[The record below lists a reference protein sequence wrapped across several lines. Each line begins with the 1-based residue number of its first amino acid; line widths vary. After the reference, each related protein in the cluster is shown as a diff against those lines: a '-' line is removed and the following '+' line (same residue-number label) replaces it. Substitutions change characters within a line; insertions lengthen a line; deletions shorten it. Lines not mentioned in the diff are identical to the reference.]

1 MNYKFKTK
9 PYKHQL
15 TALEKSWN
23 KENFAYFMEMG
34 TGKTKVLIDNL
45 AMLYDKGKIDGALI
59 IAPKGVVKT
68 WYEQELP
75 THLPNHIENVTVLW
89 QPNIT
94 KTQREKLESL
104 FEIETAFH
112 ILIMNVESLS
122 TDKGVKFASKFIN
135 SHKTLMAIDES
146 TTIKTP
152 TAKRTKNIIDIGKLA
167 KYRRIMTGSP
177 ITKNPLDLYTQCEF
191 LDPWLLDFSS
201 YYAFRNRYAEMKT
214 MHIHGR
220 SIQVVDKFQNLG
232 ELSETVKQF
241 SYRVLKEDCLD
252 LPDKIF
258 IKRHVSLT
266 PDQKKIYEQMKKA
279 AMAMLNGKMTTTMT
293 VLTQLMRLHQIT
305 CGHFIADDGST
316 QSVDSNRLNELMNIL
331 EETEGKAIIWANYQL
346 SVGEIIQRIIKEY
359 GPGSVV
365 HYYGKTLPEQRD
377 YAIDAFQKGKARFF
391 VGTPATGGYGLTPQE
406 DRQDFIRKFQND
418 PKCRFLIGTPQT
430 GGYGITLTQANTV
443 IYYSNSYD
451 LEKRLQSE
459 DRAHRIGQ
467 KKPVTYVDL
476 IAEDTVDEK
485 IVKALRDKINI
496 ASEVMGEELKDWI

>member
-1 MNYKFKTK
+1 MSTLERRKIMNYKFKTK
-9 PYKHQL
+9 PYEHQL

-34 TGKTKVLIDNL
+34 TGKTKVLIDNI

-59 IAPKGVVKT
+59 IAPKGVIKT

-152 TAKRTKNIIDIGKLA
+152 TAKRTKNIINLGKLA

-191 LDPWLLDFSS
+191 LDPWLLDFTS

-279 AMAMLNGKMTTTMT
+279 AMAVLDGKVTTTMT

-316 QSVDSNRLNELMNIL
+316 QSVDNNRLNELMNIL

-359 GPGSVV
+359 GKDSYV
-365 HYYGKTLPEQRD
+365 HY
-377 YAIDAFQKGKARFF
+377 
-391 VGTPATGGYGLTPQE
+391 YGLTPQE

-485 IVKALRDKINI
+485 IVKALRNKINI
-496 ASEVMGEELKDWI
+496 ASEVMGEELRDWI

>member
-9 PYKHQL
+9 PYAHQL
-15 TALEKSWN
+15 KALEMSWY

-89 QPNIT
+89 QSNIT
-94 KTQREKLESL
+94 KTQQEKLETL
-104 FEIETAFH
+104 FEIETALH
-112 ILIMNVESLS
+112 ILVMNVEALS
-122 TDKGVKFASKFIN
+122 TDKGVKFASKFLN
-135 SHKTLMAIDES
+135 SHKTMMAIDES

-152 TAKRTKNIIDIGKLA
+152 TAQRTKNIIRMGDLA

-177 ITKNPLDLYTQCEF
+177 ITKNPLDLYTQCYF
-191 LDPWLLDFSS
+191 LDPYLLDHASFYS
-201 YYAFRNRYAEMKT
+201 FRNRYAIMKT
-214 MHIHGR
+214 MHISGR
-220 SIQVVDKFQNLG
+220 SIQVVHKFQNLS
-232 ELSETVKQF
+232 ELSEKVKEF

-252 LPDKIF
+252 LPPKVF
-258 IKRHVSLT
+258 IKRHITLT
-266 PDQKKIYEQMKKA
+266 PEQKKIYEQMKKA
-279 AMAMLNGKMTTTMT
+279 AMAILNGKVSTTMT

-305 CGHFIADDGST
+305 CGHFTADDGSE
-316 QSVDSNRLNELMNIL
+316 QEVKSNRMNELMSIL
-331 EETEGKAIIWANYQL
+331 EETEGKAIIWANYQKDIK
-346 SVGEIIQRIIKEY
+346 GIIKEIIKVY

-365 HYYGKTLPEQRD
+365 D
-377 YAIDAFQKGKARFF
+377 Y
-391 VGTPATGGYGLTPQE
+391 YGLTLQE
-406 DRQDFIRKFQND
+406 DRQDNIRKFQND
-418 PKCRFLIGTPQT
+418 SKCRFLIGTPQT

-443 IYYSNSYD
+443 IYYSNGYD

-467 KKPVTYVDL
+467 KKTVTYIDL
-476 IAEDTVDEK
+476 ICEDTVDEK

-496 ASEVMGEELKDWI
+496 ASEVMGEELKEWI

>member
-1 MNYKFKTK
+1 MKYKFKTK
-9 PYKHQL
+9 PYKHQM

-34 TGKTKVLIDNL
+34 TGKTKVLIDNMS
-45 AMLYDKGKIDGALI
+45 MLYDKGKIDGALI
-59 IAPKGVVKT
+59 VAPKGVVKT
-68 WYEQELP
+68 WYEQEVP
-75 THLPNHIENVTVLW
+75 THLPDHIENVAVLW

-104 FEIETAFH
+104 FEIETAMH
-112 ILIMNVESLS
+112 ILIMNVEGLS
-122 TDKGVKFASKFIN
+122 TDKGVKFASKFLN

-152 TAKRTKNIIDIGKLA
+152 TAKRTKNIIGLGKHA

-191 LDPWLLDFSS
+191 LDPYLLDFTS

-220 SIQVVDKFQNLG
+220 SIQVVDEFKNLG
-232 ELSETVKQF
+232 ELSDTVKTF
-241 SYRVLKEDCLD
+241 SERILKEDCLD
-252 LPDKIF
+252 LPPKVF

-279 AMAMLNGKMTTTMT
+279 AMAVLNGKVTTTMT

-305 CGHFIADDGST
+305 CGHFTADDGSV
-316 QSVDSNRLNELMNIL
+316 QAVENNRLTELMAIL
-331 EETEGKAIIWANYQL
+331 EEIDGKAIIWANYQL
-346 SVGEIIQRIIKEY
+346 SVGEIIQKIIKVFGKDSY
-359 GPGSVV
+359 V
-365 HYYGKTLPEQRD
+365 HYYG
-377 YAIDAFQKGKARFF
+377 
-391 VGTPATGGYGLTPQE
+391 LTSQE
-406 DRQDFIRKFQND
+406 DRQDNIRRFQND
-418 PKCRFLIGTPQT
+418 SKCRFLIGTPQT

-443 IYYSNSYD
+443 IYYSNGYD

-467 KKPVTYVDL
+467 KKTVTYIDM

-485 IVKALRDKINI
+485 IVEALRKKINI
-496 ASEVMGEELKDWI
+496 ASEVMGEELKAWI

>member
-9 PYKHQL
+9 PYAHQL

-34 TGKTKVLIDNL
+34 TGKTKVLIDNV

-75 THLPNHIENVTVLW
+75 THLPDHIENVSVLW

-94 KTQREKLESL
+94 KTQQEKLDSL
-104 FEIETAFH
+104 FEIDSAMH
-112 ILIMNVESLS
+112 ILVMNVEALS
-122 TDKGVKFASKFIN
+122 TEKGVKFATKFIN

-152 TAKRTKNIIDIGKLA
+152 TARRTKNIIKIGLNA
-167 KYRRIMTGSP
+167 KYKRIMTGSP

-214 MHIHGR
+214 MHVSGR

-232 ELSETVKQF
+232 ELSDTVKKF

-252 LPDKIF
+252 LPPKNF
-258 IKRHVSLT
+258 IKRHITLT
-266 PDQKKIYEQMKKA
+266 VDQKRVYEQMKKHA
-279 AMAMLNGKMTTTMT
+279 IAVLNKKVTTTVS

-305 CGHFIADDGST
+305 CGYVTADDGSV
-316 QSVDSNRLNELMNIL
+316 QAVESNRLNELMSIL
-331 EETEGKAIIWANYQL
+331 EETEGKAIIWANYQM
-346 SVGEIIQRIIKEY
+346 SVGDIIQKIIKTY
-359 GPGSVV
+359 GKDSYV
-365 HYYGKTLPEQRD
+365 HY
-377 YAIDAFQKGKARFF
+377 
-391 VGTPATGGYGLTPQE
+391 YGLTPQE
-406 DRQDFIRKFQND
+406 IRQENIVRFQTD
-418 PKCRFLIGTPQT
+418 PKCRFIVGTPQT

-443 IYYSNSYD
+443 IYYSNGYD

-467 KKPVTYVDL
+467 KKSVTYIDL
-476 IAEDTVDEK
+476 IAEDTIDEK
-485 IVKALRDKINI
+485 IVEALRKKINI
-496 ASEVMGEELKDWI
+496 ASEVLGEELKDWI

>member
-9 PYKHQL
+9 PYEHQL

-34 TGKTKVLIDNL
+34 TGKTKVLIDNI

-89 QPNIT
+89 QANIT
-94 KTQREKLESL
+94 KGQQEKLESL
-104 FEIETAFH
+104 FEIESAIH
-112 ILIMNVESLS
+112 ILIMNVEALS
-122 TDKGVKFASKFIN
+122 TEKGVKFASKFIN
-135 SHKTLMAIDES
+135 SHKAMMAIDES

-152 TAKRTKNIIDIGKLA
+152 TARRTKNIIGIGKHA
-167 KYRRIMTGSP
+167 KYKRIMTGSP

-214 MHIHGR
+214 MHLRGR
-220 SIQVVDKFQNLG
+220 SIQVVEKFQNLD
-232 ELSETVKQF
+232 ELSDTVKQF

-252 LPDKIF
+252 LPPKNF
-258 IKRHVSLT
+258 IKRHITLT
-266 PDQKKIYEQMKKA
+266 PAQKKVYEQMKKA
-279 AMAMLNGKMTTTMT
+279 AMAVLNGKVSTTMT

-305 CGHFIADDGST
+305 CGHFTADDGSE
-316 QSVDSNRLNELMNIL
+316 QNVESNRMKELMSIL
-331 EETEGKAIIWANYQL
+331 EETEGKAIIWANYQKDIK
-346 SVGEIIQRIIKEY
+346 GIIEEIIKKY

-365 HYYGKTLPEQRD
+365 D
-377 YAIDAFQKGKARFF
+377 Y
-391 VGTPATGGYGLTPQE
+391 YGLTPQE
-406 DRQDFIRKFQND
+406 DRQDNIRKFQNNTN
-418 PKCRFLIGTPQT
+418 CRFLVGTPQT

-443 IYYSNSYD
+443 VYYSNGYD

-467 KKPVTYVDL
+467 KKNVTYIDI

-496 ASEVMGEELKDWI
+496 ASEVLGEELREWI

>member
-9 PYKHQL
+9 PYAHQL

-23 KENFAYFMEMG
+23 KENYAYFMEMG

-45 AMLYDKGKIDGALI
+45 AMLYDKGKVDGALI
-59 IAPKGVVKT
+59 VAPKGVVKT

-75 THLPNHIENVTVLW
+75 THLPNHIDNTTVLW
-89 QPNIT
+89 QSNIT
-94 KTQREKLESL
+94 KAQQEKLNSVLENEML
-104 FEIETAFH
+104 LH
-112 ILIMNVESLS
+112 VLVMNVEALS
-122 TDKGVKFASKFIN
+122 TEKGVNFARKFIN

-152 TAKRTKNIIDIGKLA
+152 TARRTKNIIMLGKQA
-167 KYRRIMTGSP
+167 KYKRIMTGSP

-191 LDPWLLDFSS
+191 LDPWLLDFAS

-214 MHIHGR
+214 MHIRGR
-220 SIQVVDKFQNLG
+220 SIQVVDRFQNLA
-232 ELSETVKQF
+232 ELSEKVKDF

-252 LPDKIF
+252 LPPKNF
-258 IKRHVSLT
+258 IKRHITLT
-266 PDQKKIYEQMKKA
+266 PAQKKIYEQMKKA
-279 AMAMLNGKMTTTMT
+279 AMAVLNGKVTTTMT

-305 CGHFIADDGST
+305 CGHFTADDGSV
-316 QSVDSNRLNELMNIL
+316 QEVESNRLSELMSIL
-331 EETEGKAIIWANYQL
+331 EETEGKAIIWANYQRD
-346 SVGEIIQRIIKEY
+346 VAQIIEHIEKK
-359 GPGSVV
+359 
-365 HYYGKTLPEQRD
+365 YGKGSIVD
-377 YAIDAFQKGKARFF
+377 Y
-391 VGTPATGGYGLTPQE
+391 YGLTPQE
-406 DRQDFIRKFQND
+406 DRQDNIRKFQND
-418 PKCRFLIGTPQT
+418 SKCRFLIGTPQT

-443 IYYSNSYD
+443 IYYSNGYD

-467 KKPVTYVDL
+467 KKTVTYVDL
-476 IAEDTVDEK
+476 ICEDTVDEK